1 MVLLGGL
8 TRLTDSGLSITEWQP
23 LSGILPPLSEAEWGE
38 YFAKYQQ
45 IPEYHEINK
54 GISLGEFK
62 EIFWLEYIHRLFGRL
77 VGLLFFVPFVYFV
90 INKML
95 SLKVIVRLSMIF
107 GLGAV
112 QGAIGWYMVSSG
124 LTERTDVSQY
134 RLALHLIM
142 ALLIYSILLW
152 TVMDIK
158 YPARRSDFNFLSIY
172 SKWLTCF
179 IFFMIFLGALMAGT
193 DAGFVYIDGIIPFG
207 AYDLSPWW
215 RNHFEN
221 PVMIQ
226 TQHKLVAIMLAV
238 DIISFSIIF
247 IIQNDRGRFLGFALI
262 AALALQIALGI
273 ATLYHFRGLEE
284 YFAANGY
291 KKMFQFPVMV
301 AVVHQLG
308 ALLLLTVNLIISHKL
323 LRKEEE

>member
-179 IFFMIFLGALMAGT
+179 ILV
-193 DAGFVYIDGIIPFG
+193 AGFP
-207 AYDLSPWW
+207 S
-215 RNHFEN
+215 RE
-221 PVMIQ
+221 
-226 TQHKLVAIMLAV
+226 
-238 DIISFSIIF
+238 
-247 IIQNDRGRFLGFALI
+247 
-262 AALALQIALGI
+262 
-273 ATLYHFRGLEE
+273 
-284 YFAANGY
+284 
-291 KKMFQFPVMV
+291 
-301 AVVHQLG
+301 
-308 ALLLLTVNLIISHKL
+308 
-323 LRKEEE
+323 